1 MPADTYELSD
11 ISVKYRSDNS
21 LNGGS
26 SKNGDGGMYIS
37 TAKAFILA
45 FLAIAIAVGVGIIVH
60 FAGPARDFECSCTYP
75 TSAPVNDGGTTA
87 ALEQCKEWATGGND
101 EICKSIFSVFRG
113 VVLVSCYKQKIM
125 MCNV

>member
-1 MPADTYELSD
+1 MPSDAYELGD

-26 SKNGDGGMYIS
+26 SKQAESGMYLS

-60 FAGPARDFECSCTYP
+60 FAGPARDFECTCTFP
-75 TSAPVNDGGTTA
+75 TSQPGSDGGTTA
-87 ALEQCKEWATGGND
+87 ALEQCKEWAQGGND
-101 EICKSIFSVFRG
+101 QICK
-113 VVLVSCYKQKIM
+113 
-125 MCNV
+125 